1 MAYDK
6 SGNIEARSLLE
17 LLAINPNFAAALGV
31 LAVTHVINYVNGWGD
46 LPEGCLKTGL
56 EIAER
61 AIACALSKRVAVDP
75 NAAIRH
81 SAPKPLTNLPRTAM
95 AAMCVQAIWTASA
108 LASAPAPST
117 A

>member
-6 SGNIEARSLLE
+6 SGNIEARNLLE

-31 LAVTHVINYVNGWGD
+31 LAVTHMINYVNGWGD

-61 AIACALSKRVAVDP
+61 AIQIDEEELKATLPLPLPSFFIGNSTELSPSRAAASPWHAISHKDIRPLRV
-75 NAAIRH
+75 
-81 SAPKPLTNLPRTAM
+81 
-95 AAMCVQAIWTASA
+95 C
-108 LASAPAPST
+108 
-117 A
+117 